1 MGVPSMEAEEAAA
14 SLLSE

>member
-1 MGVPSMEAEEAAA
+1 MGLTSIEPEEAAA